1 MYGHVDVII
10 EFDQH
15 KYAYAML
22 GCMPLNLN
30 RRHMVFTCQTC
41 EITIEGNMVCA

>member
-30 RRHMVFTCQTC
+30 RYSHVKHVKFL
-41 EITIEGNMVCA
+41 